1 LLNEETGK
9 PFPGIVSII
18 DLDNGIE
25 VAPKYLRP
33 DGSFQFELINKNNY
47 LLIIQGDQFFRI
59 EELFYLDGDMEIN
72 KTTVPLSSRLEFS
85 SIEFANGRSEL
96 SKDMY
101 GDLDKLADFMLDNPT
116 FSLRI
121 SGHTDS
127 DGREDFNLQLSQ
139 ERADAIKEYLV
150 YFGKIEDQ
158 RIEAKG
164 FGSSKPIVEEI
175 TEEDKHLNRRVE
187 FELFQEDGSEV
198 SVIKD

>member
-1 LLNEETGK
+1 
-9 PFPGIVSII
+9 
-18 DLDNGIE
+18 
-25 VAPKYLRP
+25 
-33 DGSFQFELINKNNY
+33 
-47 LLIIQGDQFFRI
+47 LIIQGDQFFRI

-187 FELFQEDGSEV
+187 FELFQEDGSQV